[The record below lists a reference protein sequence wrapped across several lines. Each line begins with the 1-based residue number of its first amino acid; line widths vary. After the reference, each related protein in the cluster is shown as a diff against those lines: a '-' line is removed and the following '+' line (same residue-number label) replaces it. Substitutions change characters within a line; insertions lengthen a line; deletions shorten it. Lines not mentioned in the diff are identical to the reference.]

1 MYAVIK
7 AHLCQLVIVC
17 QEILELKHKYTTMTF
32 ELFLMGKSNVRG
44 IRQHTNVHTVERGW
58 VGVWLDYINNLWWSD
73 SRIWA
78 MGRRKRRWKENR
90 EREKGLGI
98 NRIWTMALRLISQ
111 GGGGWGAIFDLDRWC
126 RWACMVT
133 EMWEEHTQNGKTL
146 IFSPLK
152 SRVRSFYFCFNCDRM
167 IE

>member
-1 MYAVIK
+1 MYAVIE

-44 IRQHTNVHTVERGW
+44 IRQHTNVHRVGRGW
-58 VGVWLDYINNLWWSD
+58 GEVWLDYVNNLWWSD

-90 EREKGLGI
+90 ERRKGK
-98 NRIWTMALRLISQ
+98 RIGCQQDLNHGLEIDLP
-111 GGGGWGAIFDLDRWC
+111 GGRGVGCYIWSWPLMQMGLHGDWNVGGTHSKWQNFD
-126 RWACMVT
+126 
-133 EMWEEHTQNGKTL
+133 
-146 IFSPLK
+146 IFSAQESCQKLL
-152 SRVRSFYFCFNCDRM
+152 FLLQLW
-167 IE
+167 